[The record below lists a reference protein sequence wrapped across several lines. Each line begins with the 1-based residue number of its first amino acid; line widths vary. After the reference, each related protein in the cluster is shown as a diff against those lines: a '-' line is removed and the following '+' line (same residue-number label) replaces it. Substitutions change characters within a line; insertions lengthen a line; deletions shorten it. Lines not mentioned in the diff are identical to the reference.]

1 MFVKSIRIEN
11 MKHLIISLVLACLAF
26 ASCGNAADKSEQTTG
41 KTRKVVYVVIDGV
54 PADMIE
60 RLDLPN
66 IQEIASHGCYA
77 RSYVG
82 GTVGRYDQ
90 TPTISAVGYMDILT
104 GTWVNKHNVPG
115 NSNLKPNY
123 NYWTLFEIAK
133 KQDREVT
140 TGLFSSWVD
149 NRTVLLGEGK
159 VETDSLRID
168 FVADGYENDKEAFP
182 PRTHDLHIFDIDEH
196 VSKKAAECIRNDA
209 PDLSWVYLWYTDD
222 AGHIF
227 GNGDT
232 FDEFVKLADK
242 QIGRVWEAVKYREA
256 NFNEEWMFIAT
267 TDHGRTYDGYHH
279 GGQSARE
286 RTTWIAINREVNE
299 RLAGGGSAAT
309 DINPSVCRFM
319 GFSVPRD
326 VRWEQDGVSFYGDV
340 DVVDM
345 DLCPHDSTVVLS
357 WQCVNP
363 KAEVD
368 VWATPTNKFKQGE
381 RDEWTKVG
389 SVSSASE
396 TFAVD
401 LTSLPASDFYK
412 FVLDTPN
419 GSLNRWYESVPEK
432 YTHFKMAASQ

>member
-1 MFVKSIRIEN
+1 MKRFIFPLIAMCLIASSCRKATNGPDSAEGKIR
-11 MKHLIISLVLACLAF
+11 KA
-26 ASCGNAADKSEQTTG
+26 
-41 KTRKVVYVVIDGV
+41 VYVVIDGV
-54 PADMIE
+54 PADMTE

-66 IQEIASHGCYA
+66 IREIASRGCYA

-115 NSNLKPNY
+115 NSNLTPNY

-133 KQDREVT
+133 KQKREVK
-140 TGLFSSWVD
+140 TGIFSSWED

-159 VETDSLRID
+159 TETDSLLID
-168 FVADGYENDKEAFP
+168 FVADGFENDKNAFP
-182 PRTHDLHIFDIDEH
+182 PKEHDMHIFDIDEL
-196 VSKKAAECIRNDA
+196 VSKKAAECIRNEA

-227 GNGDT
+227 GNGNT

-256 NFNEEWMFIAT
+256 HFNEEWMFIAT

-286 RTTWIAINREVNE
+286 RTTWIAVNKDVNE
-299 RLAGGGSAAT
+299 RLSGGGGAAT

-319 GFSVPRD
+319 DFEVPRD

-340 DVVDM
+340 DIMDM
-345 DLCPHDSTVVLS
+345 DLCPYDSTVVLS
-357 WQCVNP
+357 WKSVNP
-363 KAEVD
+363 KAEVN
-368 VWATPTNKFKQGE
+368 VWATPTNKFRQGGH
-381 RDEWTKVG
+381 DEWTKMG
-389 SVSSASE
+389 SVASAAE
-396 TFAVD
+396 TFTID
-401 LTSLPASDFYK
+401 LTALPASDFYK
-412 FVLDTPN
+412 FVLETPN
-419 GSLNRWYESVPEK
+419 GSLNRWYESIPKK
-432 YTHFKMAASQ
+432 YIHFKMTTNQ